1 MELKISKITNDLISE
16 KKTLIQL
23 KDILEKRKIDEP
35 FNDTEIMKIIEENYF
50 LKNFRNFDKLI
61 KAKEKEANEL
71 ISKKIWFSVVLGII
85 PIVDI
90 IG

>member
-71 ISKKIWFSVVLGII
+71 ISKKIGFLLY
-85 PIVDI
+85 
-90 IG
+90 